1 MLTGSRK
8 LTYGVFSAA
17 LVLTMHSTV
26 AQTSGPPPGEMIQVP
41 SAPSPLK
48 RNVAAEVSQMTKR
61 YGLSD
66 SQTAQVSAILNGET
80 QKTAAVLQDNSLLPM
95 ERLTKLKGFRDEEIA
110 RVSHV
115 LNSEQLDKYIEDL
128 QHEALPQLLLQL

>member
-1 MLTGSRK
+1 
-8 LTYGVFSAA
+8 
-17 LVLTMHSTV
+17 
-26 AQTSGPPPGEMIQVP
+26 MIQVP

-48 RNVAAEVSQMTKR
+48 RNVPAEVSQMTKR

-66 SQTAQVSAILNGET
+66 SQTAQVSAILNRET

-128 QHEALPQLLLQL
+128 QHEALPQLQPPANLPAPPPGY